1 MSYLETYLEQIRATG
16 NEPLAESVKKTAEKA
31 GNEKLKGFDFISN
44 QIGLLLGNVQS
55 GKTGQMFGI
64 MCQAADMGF
73 PVFLLLTT
81 DNVVLQ
87 EQTLER
93 VRHDLTEFCIC
104 GENDEKIFVEN
115 SLARPAVIVLKK
127 NVRMLKLWD
136 SILGSASF
144 ILGNPLFI
152 VDDEADAASMNTK
165 VNQRQVSSINKYLNS
180 IKSRASSS
188 LYLQV
193 TGTPQAL
200 LLQAKATGWHP
211 LFTYYFRPGKGYLGG
226 DFFFPQDEPP
236 ACIRLLEESG
246 KDDDALSE
254 AVLHHLAASAQLLL
268 AGKKV
273 CTFMIHPSVRV
284 AEHKRYEKAVHKI
297 LARFTYS
304 CRDDA
309 FRQTLRKMYDKVQPV
324 KTASQSFEQVYSFIQ
339 DLLREDALKV
349 LILNGKSDTESHDY
363 AEGSCIIIGGNTL
376 GRGVTFGGLSTVY
389 YTRTSKKPQA
399 DTMWQHSRMFGYD
412 RDPGLMRIYL
422 QRRLYDLFADI
433 NTTNNAIIAQIEKG
447 IDNVHIYY
455 PEGLQPTRG
464 NVIDR
469 KKTSILPG
477 GRNYFPLDVDN
488 DSIEDLDQL
497 LAPFSE
503 EKDQHT
509 INLHLLK
516 KILSHIQAEDF
527 PLRSFI
533 GFLNVFIAQKPSAQ
547 GVLIVRRD
555 RDIKRGSHALLSPND
570 WNLGASI
577 DDRVVLTMY
586 KVTGQKGWNGRQVWV
601 PNIKLPGDTAYYA
614 IEEDEG

>member
-464 NVIDR
+464 NVINR

>member
-1 MSYLETYLEQIRATG
+1 
-16 NEPLAESVKKTAEKA
+16 
-31 GNEKLKGFDFISN
+31 
-44 QIGLLLGNVQS
+44 
-55 GKTGQMFGI
+55 
-64 MCQAADMGF
+64 
-73 PVFLLLTT
+73 
-81 DNVVLQ
+81 
-87 EQTLER
+87 
-93 VRHDLTEFCIC
+93 
-104 GENDEKIFVEN
+104 
-115 SLARPAVIVLKK
+115 
-127 NVRMLKLWD
+127 
-136 SILGSASF
+136 
-144 ILGNPLFI
+144 
-152 VDDEADAASMNTK
+152 
-165 VNQRQVSSINKYLNS
+165 
-180 IKSRASSS
+180 
-188 LYLQV
+188 
-193 TGTPQAL
+193 
-200 LLQAKATGWHP
+200 
-211 LFTYYFRPGKGYLGG
+211 
-226 DFFFPQDEPP
+226 
-236 ACIRLLEESG
+236 
-246 KDDDALSE
+246 
-254 AVLHHLAASAQLLL
+254 
-268 AGKKV
+268 
-273 CTFMIHPSVRV
+273 MIHPSVRV